1 VCPHESPGRLLE
13 SVSDYRSRWMV
24 ILDRIRLI
32 GRLFFLYDFNM
43 ASAKKNVNFA
53 IELAVGK
60 PNSLGNTLKIV
71 KIVESNPK
79 TFPQLLKL
87 LLHEDSLVAMR
98 AINGTKR
105 LMRADKNFFD
115 PQKESLTK
123 VYSKT
128 KHNVVKLGLITL
140 YFDFIKEFSASELKQ
155 IKRLTLKWVGESDDW
170 MILAQGLKLLEKLAK
185 IDPTIQPEV
194 FVVAKRLQKD
204 SRKAVATKAKKVLS
218 GL

>member
-1 VCPHESPGRLLE
+1 MDGDPSQE
-13 SVSDYRSRWMV
+13 
-24 ILDRIRLI
+24 DRIRLI
-32 GRLFFLYDFNM
+32 GRLFFLYNSNM
-43 ASAKKNVNFA
+43 ASDKSSVDFA
-53 IELAVGK
+53 SELAMGK

-71 KIVESNPK
+71 KIVESDPK
-79 TFPQLLKL
+79 KYPQLLKL

-98 AINGTKR
+98 AMNGTKR
-105 LMRADKNFFD
+105 LMRADKDFFD
-115 PQKESLTK
+115 PQKESLIK

-140 YFDFIKEFSASELKQ
+140 YFDFIKEFSSSELKR
-155 IKRLTLKWVGESDDW
+155 IKTLTLKWMDESEDW

-194 FVVAKRLQKD
+194 KAVARRLQKD
-204 SRKAVATKAKKVLS
+204 PRKAVAMKAKKVLS